1 MQSRINL
8 PAPDAAPLGAAGT
21 VLNVPQGADIFS
33 QGDACDVFFRVVS
46 GAVRICRYLGDGRR
60 LIDAFYGEEEFF
72 GLSLD
77 EARLF
82 SAEAL
87 NDCVLVSYRRSA
99 VLAQAETDV
108 VLARQLFHIAMQGQA
123 RARRHALL
131 LSRRSAGEK
140 MAGFLLQ
147 QAAGGRDIT
156 LAMTRQDIGD
166 YLGLTIET
174 VSRSLHQFE
183 RQGLITIS
191 GNRGLCLTARAA
203 LEQLAAS

>member
-1 MQSRINL
+1 MYSRINL

-33 QGDACDVFFRVVS
+33 QGDACDVFFRLVS
-46 GAVRICRYLGDGRR
+46 GAVRICRYLGDGCR
-60 LIDAFYGEEEFF
+60 LIDDFYGEEDFF
-72 GLSLD
+72 GLTLD
-77 EARLF
+77 DARLF
-82 SAEAL
+82 SAEAVT
-87 NDCVLVSYRRSA
+87 DCVLVSYRRGA
-99 VLAQAETDV
+99 VLALAETDGA
-108 VLARQLFHIAMQGQA
+108 LALQLFHIAMQGQA

-140 MAGFLLQ
+140 IAGFLLQ
-147 QAAGGRDIT
+147 QADGGREIT
-156 LAMTRQDIGD
+156 LAMPRQDIGD

-183 RQGLITIS
+183 RQGLVTIN
-191 GNRGLCLTARAA
+191 GNRGLCLTAPAV

>member
-33 QGDACDVFFRVVS
+33 QGDACDAFFRIVS
-46 GAVRICRYLGDGRR
+46 GTVRICRYLGDGRR

-72 GLSLD
+72 GLTLD

-99 VLAQAETDV
+99 VLAQAETDGT
-108 VLARQLFHIAMQGQA
+108 LARQLFHIAMQGQA

-140 MAGFLLQ
+140 MAGFLLH
-147 QAAGGRDIT
+147 QAAGPPAHGRYSLSCWTSSGPGPDR
-156 LAMTRQDIGD
+156 APWSG
-166 YLGLTIET
+166 
-174 VSRSLHQFE
+174 RSIHCRWPAGYFVP
-183 RQGLITIS
+183 
-191 GNRGLCLTARAA
+191 A
-203 LEQLAAS
+203 